1 MSRVDC
7 WVERLRDCY
16 LWSCVAPSLQSLVFT
31 HFLEGVIAAIE
42 TKKATWKLNTKM
54 PEFTMQVWAMTKVI
68 MMANIPYSQSS
79 AKLPVDP
86 VTRSLSH
93 LVTWSLGHLVIWSL
107 DH

>member
-1 MSRVDC
+1 MTMSRVDC
-7 WVERLRDCY
+7 WVESLRDCY

-68 MMANIPYSQSS
+68 IMVN
-79 AKLPVDP
+79 
-86 VTRSLSH
+86 R
-93 LVTWSLGHLVIWSL
+93 
-107 DH
+107 